1 MNKVFIN
8 GKYVAL
14 TNSILIASAAAL
26 GLYLLRFA
34 FTGDVMFGFMAWNL
48 VLSLLALLAAVTCVM
63 SAGAKQNKQAIVAGI
78 IWLFLLPNTFYM
90 LTDFIHVKDAGDITV
105 MFDIVM
111 VGLFAM
117 NGFLH
122 GLLSL
127 YLMHRLILK
136 KVSPGR
142 AMIGLGVVILLAS
155 FAVDMGRYLRWNS
168 WDVLLH
174 PADLLVDVSDTL
186 LHPLTYDRS
195 YLITGV
201 FFVTITSLYAVVWQL
216 SKIKWGK
223 HERTN

>member
-1 MNKVFIN
+1 MTRVFTS
-8 GKYVAL
+8 GKYAAV
-14 TNSILIASAAAL
+14 TNSILIASATAL
-26 GLYLLRFA
+26 CLYLLRYA

-48 VLSLLALLAAVTCVM
+48 VLSLLALLAAVVC
-63 SAGAKQNKQAIVAGI
+63 SASASAQQNKQALIAGI
-78 IWLFLLPNTFYM
+78 IWLLMLPNTFYM

-127 YLMHRLILK
+127 FLMHRLLLK
-136 KVSPGR
+136 KTSPKRSLAVVGT
-142 AMIGLGVVILLAS
+142 VILLAS

-174 PADLLVDVSDTL
+174 PAGLLVDVSDTI
-186 LHPLTYDRS
+186 LHPITYDRS
-195 YLITGV
+195 YLVTAV
-201 FFVTITSLYAVVWQL
+201 FFVTISSLYAVFWQL
-216 SKIKWGK
+216 TKVQYKK
-223 HERTN
+223 

>member
-8 GKYVAL
+8 SKYVAI

-48 VLSLLALLAAVTCVM
+48 VLSLLALLAAVACKL
-63 SAGAKQNKQAIVAGI
+63 SADAKQNKQAIVAGI

-90 LTDFIHVKDAGDITV
+90 LTDFIHVKDAGDINV

-122 GLLSL
+122 GVLSL
-127 YLMHRLILK
+127 YIMHKLILK
-136 KVSPGR
+136 KVSPLR
-142 AMIGLGVVILLAS
+142 ATLGVGAVILLAS

-174 PADLLVDVSDTL
+174 PVDLLLDVSDTL

-201 FFVTITSLYAVVWQL
+201 FFVAISSLYAVFWQL
-216 SKIKWGK
+216 TKVQSKK
-223 HERTN
+223 